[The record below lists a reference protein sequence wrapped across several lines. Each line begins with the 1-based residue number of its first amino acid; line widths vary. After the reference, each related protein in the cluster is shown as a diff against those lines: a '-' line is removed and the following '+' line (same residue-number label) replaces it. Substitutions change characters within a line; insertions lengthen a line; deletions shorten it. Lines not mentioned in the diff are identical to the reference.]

1 MARLVLTDA
10 NVTFATLDIS
20 QYITSITLSSSLDVV
35 ETTGMSSTS
44 RTRVAGLRDNQ
55 VTLEFNQDFA
65 SSALE
70 SIVNGTTSTIGTAV
84 TMVVKPTS
92 GATTATNPSYTFS
105 ALVSEWQSLSGSI
118 GDLATVSVTW
128 PISGVITKATS

>member
-10 NVTFATLDIS
+10 FVTFATVDIS

-84 TMVVKPTS
+84 TMVVKPVS

>member
-10 NVTFATLDIS
+10 FVTFATVDIS

-35 ETTGMSSTS
+35 ETTGMSSTA

-55 VTLEFNQDFA
+55 VTFEFNQDFA
-65 SSALE
+65 ASALE

-84 TMVVKPTS
+84 TMVVKPVS

-105 ALVSEWQSLSGSI
+105 ALVSEWQSLSGSV
-118 GDLATVSVTW
+118 GELATVSVTW

>member
-10 NVTFATLDIS
+10 FVTFATVDIS

-55 VTLEFNQDFA
+55 VTFEFNQDFA

-70 SIVNGTTSTIGTAV
+70 SIVNGVTTTIGTAV
-84 TMVVKPTS
+84 TMVVKPVS

-128 PISGVITKATS
+128 PISGAITKATS

>member
-10 NVTFATLDIS
+10 FVTFAAVDIS

-35 ETTGMSSTS
+35 ETTGMSSTA

-55 VTLEFNQDFA
+55 VTFEFNQDFA

-84 TMVVKPTS
+84 AMVVKPVS
-92 GATTATNPSYTFS
+92 GATTATNPSYSFN

-118 GDLATVSVTW
+118 GELATVSVTW
-128 PISGVITKATS
+128 PISGAITKATS

>member
-10 NVTFATLDIS
+10 FVTFATVDIS

-35 ETTGMSSTS
+35 ETTGMSSTA

-55 VTLEFNQDFA
+55 VTFEFNQDFA
-65 SSALE
+65 ASALE

-84 TMVVKPTS
+84 TMVVKPVS

-105 ALVSEWQSLSGSI
+105 ALVSEWQSLSGSV
-118 GDLATVSVTW
+118 GELATVSVTW
-128 PISGVITKATS
+128 QISGVITKATS

>member
-1 MARLVLTDA
+1 
-10 NVTFATLDIS
+10 VTF
-20 QYITSITLSSSLDVV
+20 
-35 ETTGMSSTS
+35 
-44 RTRVAGLRDNQ
+44 
-55 VTLEFNQDFA
+55 EFNQDFA

-70 SIVNGTTSTIGTAV
+70 SIVNGVTTTIGTAV
-84 TMVVKPTS
+84 TMVVKPVS

-128 PISGVITKATS
+128 PISGAITKATS

>member
-10 NVTFATLDIS
+10 FVTYATVDIS
-20 QYITSITLSSSLDVV
+20 QFITSITLSSSLDVV
-35 ETTGMSSTS
+35 ETTGMSSTA

-65 SSALE
+65 ASSLE
-70 SIVNGTTSTIGTAV
+70 SIVNGATSTIGTAV
-84 TMVVKPTS
+84 TMVVKPVS

-105 ALVSEWQSLSGSI
+105 ALVAEWQSLSGSI
-118 GDLATVSVTW
+118 GELATVSVTW

>member
-10 NVTFATLDIS
+10 FVTFATLDIS

-84 TMVVKPTS
+84 TMVVKPVS

>member
-10 NVTFATLDIS
+10 FVTYATVDIS

-35 ETTGMSSTS
+35 ETTGMSSTA

-65 SSALE
+65 ASALE

-84 TMVVKPTS
+84 TMVVKPVS